1 MSRKIMLDLFAGT
14 RSVSR
19 EFEKAGWETYSIE
32 WDKKFEGI
40 SLYADISTV
49 TAEDVIK
56 LCGGRPDVIWASPD
70 CSSYSV
76 AAIFHHREK
85 VGKTLR
91 PKTEYAQFCDKTNTH
106 VLELIEELN
115 PRYFFIENPRAAL
128 RKMDFM
134 QEREKSG
141 FMTRYTVT
149 YCQYGE
155 RRMKP
160 TDIWTNHPN
169 PQFRP
174 PCHYG
179 DPCHDKAPR
188 GTKCG
193 TQALIGSKERAR
205 IPELLC
211 KHIVEICDN
220 IPQGGQQKLEL

>member
-1 MSRKIMLDLFAGT
+1 M
-14 RSVSR
+14 
-19 EFEKAGWETYSIE
+19 E
-32 WDKKFEGI
+32 WDKKFENI
-40 SLYADISTV
+40 SLYADISKL
-49 TAEDVIK
+49 TADDVIK

-85 VGKTLR
+85 IGEKLM
-91 PKTEYAQFCDKTNTH
+91 PKTDYAKFCDYTNNH
-106 VLELIEELN
+106 VLELIEELK
-115 PRYFFIENPRAAL
+115 PTYFFIENPRAAL

-134 QEREKSG
+134 LDRERTG

-155 RRMKP
+155 KRMKP

-193 TQALIGSKERAR
+193 TQSLKGSKERAR
-205 IPELLC
+205 IPEMLC
-211 KHIVEICDN
+211 QHIVEICEN
-220 IPQGGQQKLEL
+220 VPKGGQMKLI